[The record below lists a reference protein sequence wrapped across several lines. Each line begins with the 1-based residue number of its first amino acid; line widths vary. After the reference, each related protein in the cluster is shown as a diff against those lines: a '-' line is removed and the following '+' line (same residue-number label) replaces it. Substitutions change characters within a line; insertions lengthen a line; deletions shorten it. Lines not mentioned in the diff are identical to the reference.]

1 MKLLENQK
9 NGFYIAL
16 TVFLVL
22 CFGLVVFFIVQHF
35 RNKNNCTPNCNGKNC
50 GDNGCKGNCGT
61 CPSGQTCGQDGSC
74 SGESTCPAK
83 CNGINCGD
91 GCTTCTGN
99 CPSGQTCG
107 QDGSCSGPV
116 IDNKEVYFYDLN
128 RYQIPYLTNNT
139 VDGKSS
145 IERNQENLNYIKATA
160 TGLGASFAT
169 SDQLFTEWKNGLDS
183 CNVGWVYDPNN
194 KNNAAIPFR
203 TGREQ
208 GSGCEEPNTSNPY
221 FDGFRHPSGDPTP
234 TDPKWGVFL
243 YGVKPNLP
251 DCNGGTINLG
261 DRCVGNYAPGKI
273 SKYSP

>member
-35 RNKNNCTPNCNGKNC
+35 RNKNNC
-50 GDNGCKGNCGT
+50 
-61 CPSGQTCGQDGSC
+61 
-74 SGESTCPAK
+74 PAK

-91 GCTTCTGN
+91 GCTACTGN

-107 QDGSCSGPV
+107 QDGSCSSP
-116 IDNKEVYFYDLN
+116 EVYFYDVN
-128 RYQIPYLTNNT
+128 RYQIPYITIGK
-139 VDGKSS
+139 VDNKTSV
-145 IERNQENLNYIKATA
+145 ERNLENLNNIKAIA
-160 TGLGASFAT
+160 TSLGASFAT
-169 SDQLFTEWKNGLDS
+169 SDQLLTEWKNGLDS
-183 CNVGWVYDPNN
+183 CNVGWVYDPDNV
-194 KNNAAIPFR
+194 NNAAIPFR
-203 TGREQ
+203 TAREQ
-208 GSGCEEPNTSNPY
+208 GTGCEKPNTINPY
-221 FDGFRHPSGDPTP
+221 IDGFSGDPPP
-234 TDPKWGVFL
+234 TDPKWGLFL

-251 DCNGGTINLG
+251 DCNGGTINSG